1 MWWGVLE
8 KGQCLEGNIQY
19 YGDYN
24 STRYSYNDKSN
35 EYIDQKYDVDF
46 FEHYQVLIFTL
57 PFIFVS
63 FSNLILLH
71 IIIRN
76 KEMRTVPNM
85 YILNLAI
92 SDMINLVVIFWEERA
107 NRTSGRYLD
116 ADMCTFLPFCRRISV
131 GLSAYS
137 VAMYSF
143 QRYRVTVNFSQVH
156 VSSQATWRFAV
167 ATICGVWILAGLFA
181 VPSALSKYHCE
192 ELFLSSSKT
201 YHEYV
206 VVFEFLVSCVLPL
219 CVVVFS
225 YVMTARRL
233 VKLSL
238 SISEGAENPQ
248 LEISR
253 NAGKIVVGLAFVF
266 MISHVPFH
274 VYWTY
279 FVYREKTPYL
289 FKFDESK
296 YQFNHTYLISTI
308 SLLINSC
315 LNPVALICTSPPF
328 RKHSKGYIT
337 CLLQS
342 IPLPHL

>member
-1 MWWGVLE
+1 MWWEVLE

-24 STRYSYNDKSN
+24 STRYNYTKTENDYYHEN
-35 EYIDQKYDVDF
+35 DFEF

-63 FSNLILLH
+63 FSNYIILH
-71 IIIRN
+71 IIICN
-76 KEMRTVPNM
+76 KHMRTVPNM

-92 SDMINLVVIFWEERA
+92 SDMIYLIVIFCEQIA
-107 NRTSGRYLD
+107 NRTSGRFLD
-116 ADMCTFLPFCRRISV
+116 GDMCIFLPFCRRLSV
-131 GLSAYS
+131 GVSAYS
-137 VAMYSF
+137 VALYSF
-143 QRYRVTVNFSQVH
+143 QRYRVTVNFYQVQ
-156 VSSQATWRFAV
+156 VYSQATWRFDV
-167 ATICGVWILAGLFA
+167 AANCGVWIVAGLFA
-181 VPSALSKYHCE
+181 VPSTVSKYLCE
-192 ELFLSSSKT
+192 ELFLSKSKT
-201 YHEYV
+201 YYEYV
-206 VVFEFLVSCVLPL
+206 VIFELLVSCVVPVCL
-219 CVVVFS
+219 VAFS
-225 YVMTARRL
+225 YVMTGRHL

-248 LEISR
+248 LEINR

-266 MISHVPFH
+266 MISLVPFH

-279 FVYREKTPYL
+279 FVYSEKTPYL
-289 FKFDESK
+289 FKFDDSK

-315 LNPVALICTSPPF
+315 LNPVALFCTSPPF
-328 RKHSKGYIT
+328 RKHSKGYRT